1 MKFKIPFTLSGIEV
15 LKKRSKPYS
24 RFFRGK
30 RRGKLEEQLKSCD
43 ANINSTEYMGV
54 CFRTLIFSFLFLLIL
69 FTVLLGF
76 AKIKMFYLFGFGIAL
91 VFSVFITLR
100 QYTYPRIY
108 SFKKSRDIERNLI
121 SSLQDML
128 VQLESG
134 VPIYDIIT
142 NIASSDYG
150 FVSSEFAKAVKSINS
165 GLSQIEALEDLIK
178 KNSSVYFKRVLWQ
191 ISNGMRSGSD
201 MGIVIKD
208 SVDIL
213 NKEQAIQI
221 QSYGSKL
228 NPLIMFY
235 MLLAVIIP
243 SLGVAFFTIISSMI
257 GLSEIVIKLLFA
269 AVFVIIVIMQ
279 VMFLGLIKSRRPS
292 LL

>member
-1 MKFKIPFTLSGIEV
+1 MKFKIPFTFSRLEV
-15 LKKRSKPYS
+15 LKKRSKPYAKY
-24 RFFRGK
+24 FRSNK
-30 RRGKLEEQLKSCD
+30 KTKLDEQLKSCD
-43 ANINSTEYMGV
+43 VEITRREYLSI
-54 CFRTLIFSFLFLLIL
+54 CLRTFLFVFFTLLVISLLFLTITIRQFYIL
-69 FTVLLGF
+69 
-76 AKIKMFYLFGFGIAL
+76 GIIIPL
-91 VFSVFITLR
+91 VFSSFIFMR
-100 QYTYPRIY
+100 QYTYPRIF
-108 SFKKSRDIERNLI
+108 SFNKSRNIEKNLI
-121 SSLQDML
+121 SSLQDIM

-150 FVSSEFAKAVKSINS
+150 YVSSEFAKAVKSINS
-165 GLSQIEALEDLIK
+165 GLSQIQALENLIK
-178 KNSSVYFKRVLWQ
+178 TNSSVYFKRVLWQ

-208 SVDIL
+208 SIDNL

-235 MLLAVIIP
+235 MLMAVIIP
-243 SLGVAFFTIISSMI
+243 ALGVAFFTIIASMI
-257 GLSEIVIKLLFA
+257 GLSEGITKLLFIG
-269 AVFVIIVIMQ
+269 VFVVIITMQ
-279 VMFLGLIKSRRPS
+279 IMFLGIVKSNRPS